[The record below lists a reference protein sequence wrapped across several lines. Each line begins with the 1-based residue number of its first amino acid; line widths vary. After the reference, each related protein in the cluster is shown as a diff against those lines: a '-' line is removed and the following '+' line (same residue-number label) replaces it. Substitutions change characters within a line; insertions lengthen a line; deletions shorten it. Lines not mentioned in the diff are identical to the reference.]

1 VKPERGAIFA
11 LCFAAFACFG
21 LVLVLIGANQAE
33 IASDLQLDLMRSG
46 LLGSAL
52 ALGLAVGVVG
62 AGPLFDRGPRR
73 PLFMGSTLL
82 AAASL
87 LGVDSTMSYERL
99 LLHLV
104 FIGVG
109 IGAYDTFISAL
120 IVEEHG
126 ERAARPMVIVHAAAT
141 LGAMIGPVLFGAL
154 TEGRH
159 WTASFWWT
167 GAAHLAIAFFSL
179 FISFPARTTRPR
191 AERSSRS
198 QTGVRAI
205 LTSRA
210 IIPFAA
216 VAFAY
221 VGVEACMTLFAI
233 PYASGSL
240 ELSEARGRFAISG
253 FWCGLLLGRV
263 AVAALPGRIGPGLL
277 ILAGALACGC
287 VVAGVGSASPYLVS
301 LFAVTGLVLGGVFPL
316 MIALVGHQFPDA
328 PGTAAGL
335 AAGAGALGGLLVP
348 WLTGW
353 IGDEFGVAIALGSL
367 ALWSLAI
374 AAGGGAASRLPPP
387 RLRVRTNATR

>member
-1 VKPERGAIFA
+1 MFA
-11 LCFAAFACFG
+11 LCLCAFACFG

-33 IASDLQLDLMRSG
+33 IAADLELDLMQSG

-52 ALGLAVGVVG
+52 ALGLGAGVVG

-73 PLFMGSTLL
+73 PLFAGSMLL

-87 LGVDSTMSYERL
+87 MGVDSIMSYERL
-99 LLHLV
+99 LIHFAV
-104 FIGVG
+104 VGVG

-120 IVEEHG
+120 IVEQYA
-126 ERAARPMVIVHAAAT
+126 ERAARPMAIVHAAAT
-141 LGAMIGPVLFGAL
+141 LGAMVGPILFGAL
-154 TEGRH
+154 TESRH

-167 GAAHLAIAFFSL
+167 GAAHLAIAGV
-179 FISFPARTTRPR
+179 SFGIAFPDPMKPLH
-191 AERSSRS
+191 AERRGGAKTSL
-198 QTGVRAI
+198 RAI

-221 VGVEACMTLFAI
+221 VGVEACMTLFAV
-233 PYASGSL
+233 PYASGCL
-240 ELSEARGRFAISG
+240 DLSEARGRLAISG
-253 FWCGLLLGRV
+253 FWCGLLVGRL

-277 ILAGALACGC
+277 SLAGALACGC
-287 VVAGVGSASPYLVS
+287 VVAGVGSASPHLVS
-301 LFAVTGLVLGGVFPL
+301 LFTVTGLVLGGVFPL
-316 MIALVGHQFPDA
+316 MIALVGHQFPSA

-353 IGDEFGVAIALGSL
+353 IGDEFGVAAALGSL

-374 AAGGGAASRLPPP
+374 AAAGGVASRMPPP
-387 RLRVRTNATR
+387 RQRVRVDGIR